1 MMKKFLVAALAAAG
15 MSLGMSAQAM
25 PYIGTTPNT
34 NNVLGSMEGW
44 YGSNL
49 YLVGGPA
56 QVTVEFLGREASFT
70 NTFNFG
76 GGAVE
81 YNNQNFA
88 ESVAPVPGLPGQSP
102 FVFNNVA
109 SGLLNFVFGV
119 LTTGSSVA
127 NGSNVPAA
135 PGAPPN
141 FFVSF
146 SDNGLGDT
154 LINKTTAASGRTA
167 IVALDDNGSLDDNH
181 DDLVVRLSIT
191 GGGCIG
197 DRADACRPPQE
208 VPEPSTY
215 ALLLAG
221 LLGLGFIARRRM
233 N

>member
-1 MMKKFLVAALAAAG
+1 MKKLLITALAAAG
-15 MSLGMSAQAM
+15 MSLGMGAQAAA
-25 PYIGTTPNT
+25 YIGTTPNT
-34 NNVLGSMEGW
+34 NNVLGNMEGW

-56 QVTVEFLGREASFT
+56 QVTVEFLGKEAGFT
-70 NTFNFG
+70 NTFSFG
-76 GGAVE
+76 GNLLYV
-81 YNNQNFA
+81 NQNFP
-88 ESVAPVPGLPGQSP
+88 ESTAPVPGLPGQSP
-102 FVFNNVA
+102 FIFNNVA
-109 SGLLNFVFGV
+109 SGLLDFVFTV
-119 LTTGSSVA
+119 LTGGPTSVVNGA
-127 NGSNVPAA
+127 NTAAA

-146 SDNGLGDT
+146 SDNGLGDP